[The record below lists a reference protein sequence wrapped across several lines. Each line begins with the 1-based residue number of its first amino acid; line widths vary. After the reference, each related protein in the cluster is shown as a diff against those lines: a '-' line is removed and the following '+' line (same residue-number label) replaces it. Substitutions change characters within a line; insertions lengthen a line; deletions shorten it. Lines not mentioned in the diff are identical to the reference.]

1 MLQKAHGAVIVLL
14 SCWAPRATG
23 ALSQAF
29 EPLWCSLLLGQ
40 LLLSA
45 LGPRNPLSVS
55 ALAGPAHLAL
65 ASAGAGAI
73 TARGRV
79 WEKELSYRKSEPKPA
94 LQPLV
99 KCKAPTS
106 DLII

>member
-14 SCWAPRATG
+14 SCWASRATG

-29 EPLWCSLLLGQ
+29 EPSWCSLPLGQ
-40 LLLSA
+40 LLLST
-45 LGPRNPLSVS
+45 LGPRNPLSAS

-73 TARGRV
+73 TARGKGVGER
-79 WEKELSYRKSEPKPA
+79 A
-94 LQPLV
+94 LLQEMGAQASPEAS
-99 KCKAPTS
+99 C
-106 DLII
+106 